1 LSSRSLLA
9 TESHLGRKADGA
21 IHRRSL
27 LKELRS
33 RGIRMTPQ
41 RRVLVE
47 IIQEVPRHL
56 DAAELLRLAK
66 EREPEIDRATVYR
79 TISLLKH
86 QGLIDELDLM
96 HIEGEKH
103 YYEVKTSSDH
113 CHLACLRC
121 GAIFEYTSPSF
132 DHLRREIAKKSG
144 FDIAVMRLEVGGVCK
159 KCGGRACNISPNHVE
174 SEQRS

>member
-1 LSSRSLLA
+1 MATGSLLA
-9 TESHLGRKADGA
+9 TESHLGRKAQSDS
-21 IHRRSL
+21 IRRRSL
-27 LKELRS
+27 LKELRA
-33 RGIRMTPQ
+33 RGVRMTAQ
-41 RRVLVE
+41 RRVVVE

-56 DAAELLRLAK
+56 DAAELLRLARL
-66 EREPEIDRATVYR
+66 REPDIDRATIYR

-103 YYEVKTSSDH
+103 YYEVKTSRDH

-132 DHLRREIAKKSG
+132 EQLKKELEKQSS
-144 FDIAVMRLEVGGVCK
+144 FDIAVLRLEAGGTCR
-159 KCGGRACNISPNHVE
+159 KCRRNAAASGAK
-174 SEQRS
+174 

>member
-1 LSSRSLLA
+1 MGAGSLLA
-9 TESHLGRKADGA
+9 TESQLGRKTQSGP

-27 LKELRS
+27 LKELRA
-33 RGIRMTPQ
+33 RGVRITSQ
-41 RRVLVE
+41 RRAVLE

-56 DAAELLRLAK
+56 DAAELLRLAR

-103 YYEVKTSSDH
+103 YYEVKTSKDH

-121 GAIFEYTSPSF
+121 GAIFEYTSPTF
-132 DHLRREIAKKSG
+132 DDLRKEIAKQSS
-144 FDIAVMRLEVGGVCK
+144 FQIAVLRLEVGGVCK
-159 KCGGRACNISPNHVE
+159 KCSAAAGVAEKRPS
-174 SEQRS
+174 

>member
-1 LSSRSLLA
+1 MAAGPLLA
-9 TESHLGRKADGA
+9 TGSQLGRKSQSDS
-21 IHRRSL
+21 IQRRPL
-27 LKELRS
+27 LKELRA
-33 RGIRMTPQ
+33 RGVRITSQ
-41 RRVLVE
+41 RRVVVE

-56 DAAELLRLAK
+56 DASELLRLAK
-66 EREPEIDRATVYR
+66 ERESNIDRATVYR

-103 YYEVKTSSDH
+103 YYEVKTSKDH

-132 DHLRREIAKKSG
+132 DELKKEIAKQSS
-144 FDIAVMRLEVGGVCK
+144 FEIAVLRLEVGGICK
-159 KCGGRACNISPNHVE
+159 KCARGSRANRVSTG
-174 SEQRS
+174 